1 MSEIIKRSLVSIVWI
16 SFLGYLIWL
25 LSASKIVV
33 QDPFLAGQALHVWVI
48 MVLVAFVTI
57 LLWVRPFNMPMIK
70 RSLFVIWVGFVFY
83 GFYIFKNDVS
93 QNIYLSDLLRVY
105 WVLVLILGSTWI
117 LVPKKVKKMKEQSRM
132 EIIEI

>member
-25 LSASKIVV
+25 LSESKLIV
-33 QDPFLAGQALHVWVI
+33 QDPFLAGQALHVWVV

-70 RSLFVIWVGFVFY
+70 RSLFVIWVGLVFY
-83 GFYIFKNDVS
+83 GFYIFKNDAA
-93 QNIYLSDLLRVY
+93 QNIHVSDLLRVY

-117 LVPKKVKKMKEQSRM
+117 LVPKKVKKMKEQSKM